1 MNFVEGERPSVLPE
15 VRRFEN
21 FKTRVEETTTRPQ
34 SIWIERSCS
43 NLYKK
48 FVAIAGAAA
57 VRTTKHLS

>member
-21 FKTRVEETTTRPQ
+21 FKTQVDETTIRPQ
-34 SIWIERSCS
+34 LIWIERSCS
-43 NLYKK
+43 NLYQK

-57 VRTTKHLS
+57 VRTTKHPN